1 MKRTDN
7 QSKFDALRREFS
19 TFTFERQTVKCEKGA
34 LSLAF
39 DFNLDDR
46 YHFRPTLDIPARPF
60 FDWDNIPEAQ
70 LQTLAFQIGMTELV
84 SYWKIACPK
93 RVVVKPFALT
103 ESQKAFWKKLYYNGL
118 GELLYLNSIT
128 VSEADM
134 MEIVTLPID
143 SMPSHIQPGKCFAFD
158 GVNDMGS
165 CIHFEEKE
173 SMGSVK
179 FEERTLV
186 PVGGGKDSVVTLEC
200 LRNEMPVIPLI
211 VNPRGA
217 TLNCVKTAGY
227 NENEFIVIN
236 RTLDPTML
244 QLNAEGYLN
253 GHTPFSALLAFISI
267 LVAFGSR
274 SKYIALSNEN
284 SANES
289 TVPGTNINHQY
300 SKSIEFESDFRNYV
314 AENINDEVQYFS
326 FLRPLSELQ
335 IAKLFSQCEAYHSV
349 FRSCNAG
356 SKTDSWCGKCPK
368 CLFTW
373 IILSPFLSR
382 EKLTAI
388 FGKDLMAD
396 ESLRPILEELNG
408 TAAVKPFECVGTV
421 EEVRAC
427 LKDAGISTGSMTAA
441 AKVPEPVEVPIDLD
455 CFVPRN
461 DAKRLSE
468 AKAPEPVEGPTVEEI
483 LSRFNTNH
491 FLPPQFEQILKAAL
505 KEGMGAPVSL
515 PIDSLQPTTQTG
527 NDMGRGFDLILNRL
541 RGKRILIL
549 GFGREGKST
558 LRFLNKYLPEAVVA
572 VADKNEMEAVQYF
585 GTGYLEAMYDY
596 DIVIKTPGISLKDFD
611 TKGVEITSQTD
622 LFLSQFHDQTIGI
635 TGTKGKS
642 TTTSLIYHMLKSSG
656 RDVILTGNI
665 GIPCFDVM
673 EDIKP
678 DSIVVYELSAH
689 QLEYVHNSPR
699 VGVLLNIFEEHLDHF
714 GTMQRYAGA
723 KLNIMRYMGEDDTAV
738 IHETL
743 MEDAWRLFVN
753 NIVFSLFDIDDLVDR
768 TALPLLGEHNLLN
781 VKAALLACYAYGVDV
796 HELVPYLYTFKP
808 LEHRLE
814 PVGTFGGVTFVN
826 DSISTIP
833 QAAISAC
840 QALGRVDFLL
850 LGGFDRGIDYQPLVD
865 YLKEHPVPQLLFTGK
880 AGERMMTLM
889 DGVSTGSTACN
900 TEVPELVEGPTLYYY
915 ASMEEAF
922 TYLATHAKPGDVCLL
937 SPAASSYDQY
947 KNFEERGRKFKA
959 LAESFKRS

>member
-1 MKRTDN
+1 MKRENGT
-7 QSKFDALRREFS
+7 
-19 TFTFERQTVKCEKGA
+19 

-46 YHFRPTLDIPARPF
+46 YHFCPTLEIPARPF
-60 FDWDNIPEAQ
+60 FNWDGIPEEQMQA
-70 LQTLAFQIGMTELV
+70 LAFQIGMTELV

-93 RVVVKPFALT
+93 RVVVKPFGLT
-103 ESQKAFWKKLYYNGL
+103 KSQKRFWTKLYYNGL
-118 GELLYLNSIT
+118 GEFLYLNSIT
-128 VSEADM
+128 VSEAEL
-134 MEIVTLPID
+134 MELQNDEDID
-143 SMPSHIQPGKCFAFD
+143 ALAFPSMSYRAQGASVSMDGKTRHDMPSFSRI
-158 GVNDMGS
+158 NLTL
-165 CIHFEEKE
+165 EEK
-173 SMGSVK
+173 
-179 FEERTLV
+179 TLV

-227 NENEFIVIN
+227 KEDEFIVIN

-314 AENINDEVQYFS
+314 AENLSDEVQYFS

-335 IAKLFSQCEAYHSV
+335 IAKLFAQCEAYHPV
-349 FRSCNAG
+349 FRSCNVG
-356 SKTDSWCGKCPK
+356 SKTDSWCGHCPK

-382 EKLTAI
+382 EKLVAI

-396 ESLRPILEELNG
+396 TSLQPILEELNG

-427 LKDAGISTGSMTAA
+427 LKAAGTSTGSVTAGSKVPESVEGPSDKT
-441 AKVPEPVEVPIDLD
+441 KVPEPSVPELVERPTDKTKV
-455 CFVPRN
+455 
-461 DAKRLSE
+461 
-468 AKAPEPVEGPTVEEI
+468 PEPVEGPTVEEI
-483 LSRFNTNH
+483 LSRFNPHH
-491 FLPPQFEQILKAAL
+491 FLPEKFERILRNAL
-505 KEGMGAPVSL
+505 TEGINTLAFPSMSYRPTLGGSVSM
-515 PIDSLQPTTQTG
+515 DGKTRY
-527 NDMGRGFDLILNRL
+527 DMPSCFDLILNRL
-541 RGKRILIL
+541 RGKHILIL

-558 LRFLNKYLPEAVVA
+558 LRFLNKYLPDAVVA
-572 VADKNEMEAVQYF
+572 VADKNEMEGVTHY
-585 GTGYLEAMYDY
+585 GEHYLEAMYDY
-596 DIVIKTPGISLKDFD
+596 DIVVKTPGISLKDFD

-622 LFLSQFHDQTIGI
+622 LFLSQFHAQTIGI

-642 TTTSLIYHMLKSSG
+642 TTTSLIHHLLKSSG
-656 RDVILTGNI
+656 RDAILTGNI

-714 GTMQRYAGA
+714 GTMQRYADA
-723 KLNIMRYMGEDDTAV
+723 KLNIMRYMGEEDTAV

-753 NIVFSLFDIDDLVDR
+753 NIVFSLFDTEELIDC
-768 TALPLLGEHNLLN
+768 TALPLIGAHNLTN
-781 VKAALLACYAYGVDV
+781 VKAALLACYAYGVDIR
-796 HELVPYLYTFKP
+796 ELIPHLYTFKP

-814 PVGTFGGVTFVN
+814 PVGTFDGVTFVN

-833 QAAISAC
+833 QATVSAC
-840 QALGRVDFLL
+840 EALGRVDFLL
-850 LGGFDRGIDYQPLVD
+850 LGGFDRGIDYEPLAD
-865 YLKEHPVPQLLFTGK
+865 YLKEHPVPHLLFTGK
-880 AGERMMTLM
+880 AGERMMQLIQ
-889 DGVSTGSTACN
+889 VPEPS
-900 TEVPELVEGPTLYYY
+900 VPELVEGVEGPFLFYYP
-915 ASMEEAF
+915 SMESAF
-922 TYLATHAKPGDVCLL
+922 AYLAAHADVGDVCLL

-959 LAESFKRS
+959 LAQSFKRK